1 MKQAVYE
8 QPCWGLGGRSYVEV
22 KGYDTD
28 DDFDETFYDEDDDD
42 FFWLV
47 RWWAALAGRFGYWL
61 ELTAWPAIRIGWQW
75 PAAGQDRE

>member
-42 FFWLV
+42 FF
-47 RWWAALAGRFGYWL
+47 
-61 ELTAWPAIRIGWQW
+61 
-75 PAAGQDRE
+75 